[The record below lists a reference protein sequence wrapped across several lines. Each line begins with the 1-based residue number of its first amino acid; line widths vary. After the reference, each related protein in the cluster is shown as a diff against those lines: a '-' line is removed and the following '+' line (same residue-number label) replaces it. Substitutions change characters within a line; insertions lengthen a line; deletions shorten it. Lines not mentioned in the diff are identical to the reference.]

1 MNDTKDLILDAAFAL
16 FLNNNY
22 ESVTF
27 TELCR
32 ATKLTK
38 GAVYHYFSSK
48 EELFKAVIQKYVLQP
63 HKKDEPGNLTLD
75 KLIEFK
81 LSEIVRREENSIVRQ
96 LAKYE
101 SVPLNYVQLLFM
113 SYKYYPDFK
122 KIGDSIMLDE
132 IEVWK
137 ESIQS
142 SIEQKLIRNDID
154 VETTAFTFISIVSNL
169 ALRLIHAKSLN
180 HLEIIKKQ
188 LNGLYGLLKI

>member
-1 MNDTKDLILDAAFAL
+1 MKDTKDLILDAAFSL

-48 EELFKAVIQKYVLQP
+48 EELFKAVIQKYVLVP
-63 HKKDEPGNLTLD
+63 HKNDKPDNLTLE

-81 LSEIVRREENSIVRQ
+81 LAEVERRIQSSIVRQ
-96 LAKYE
+96 LDKYD
-101 SVPLNYVQLLFM
+101 SVPMNYIQLLFL

-122 KIGDSIMLDE
+122 KIGDAVMMDE
-132 IEVWK
+132 IETWK
-137 ESIQS
+137 KSIQL
-142 SIEQKLIRNDID
+142 SIEQKLIRNDVD
-154 VETTAFTFISIVSNL
+154 VETTALTFISIMTSLVMRS
-169 ALRLIHAKSLN
+169 IHANTEN
-180 HLEIIKKQ
+180 HLDVVTKQ
-188 LNGLYGLLKI
+188 FNGMYKLLKI